1 MAEPLTREQF
11 NTAVADA
18 VAGVLNVYREVDAM
32 FRELNAA
39 LAAAEPR
46 LVPFTGRKPL
56 VPGVGGK
63 NPDGSYLKNYRAW
76 IYAPVAELEEDDGEE
91 DDEDGEEDEGEEAMT
106 KGPLAL
112 AEGTGL
118 VAVRSTIFDRGV
130 SGFEPNLV
138 VGTLLRCR
146 VDPVVTAGTE
156 LKIRRGHF
164 KRVLREIDKASSAK
178 TVKTTVPVTVGTVK
192 NKHRL
197 VFDVPGPWRRYPLF
211 DITPATIHQIANTIR
226 AGLAQST

>member
-56 VPGVGGK
+56 VPGAGGK
-63 NPDGSYLKNYRAW
+63 NPDGYYLRNYRAW
-76 IYAPVAELEEDDGEE
+76 IYAPVAGLEEDEGEE
-91 DDEDGEEDEGEEAMT
+91 DDEDGEEDEEEET
-106 KGPLAL
+106 KKGPLAF

-130 SGFEPNLV
+130 AGFEPNLV

-146 VDPVVTAGTE
+146 VDPVVTPGTE

-164 KRVLREIDKASSAK
+164 RRVLREIDKASSAK

-192 NKHRL
+192 NKHKL

-211 DITPATIHQIANTIR
+211 DVTPATLQDIAKTIR
-226 AGLAQST
+226 ASVA